1 MYSYTLCHKHVRRYR
16 VYDFGHE
23 THICVHIGTGMR
35 ASCFFR
41 VAPNRAV
48 QGKAMPLPAACAAKA
63 VRTRGAPEFGQDL
76 GPARR
81 SKFRFQVPAKI
92 QDTISDPISR
102 IAATPEL

>member
-1 MYSYTLCHKHVRRYR
+1 
-16 VYDFGHE
+16 
-23 THICVHIGTGMR
+23 
-35 ASCFFR
+35 
-41 VAPNRAV
+41 
-48 QGKAMPLPAACAAKA
+48 MPLPAACAAKA

-102 IAATPEL
+102 IVATPEL

>member
-1 MYSYTLCHKHVRRYR
+1 MYSYTLYHNR
-16 VYDFGHE
+16 VYDFRYE
-23 THICVHIGTGMR
+23 THICEHIRTGMR
-35 ASCFFR
+35 ARCFFR

-48 QGKAMPLPAACAAKA
+48 QGKTMPLPAACAAKA
-63 VRTRGAPEFGQDL
+63 VCTRRAPEAGQDL

-102 IAATPEL
+102 IVATPKV